1 MVKSPAS
8 GTLIRTISDGDLA
21 DVIALDAKVN
31 GHSRPAYFTLRFAEL
46 TQQTLSGRQI
56 GLAAES
62 RGHLA
67 GFVMG
72 TLISGEFGV
81 LETTAIVDSIAVD
94 PGEQRTG
101 IGRTLLYEFMRT
113 SARSGAVA
121 IQTFV
126 AWNDWDLVHFF
137 HSLGFT
143 LGSTV
148 PLVRRIDGALTA
160 QSESEILR

>member
-1 MVKSPAS
+1 MVKSAAPS
-8 GTLIRTISDGDLA
+8 TLIRAITDVDLK
-21 DVIALDAKVN
+21 DIIELDAKVN
-31 GHSRPAYFTLRFAEL
+31 GHSRPGYFTLRFAEL
-46 TQQTLSGRQI
+46 AQPPLSERQI

-62 RGHLA
+62 GGRLA

-72 TLISGEFGV
+72 TLISGEFGI
-81 LETTAIVDSIAVD
+81 LETTAIVDSIGVD

-101 IGRTLLYEFMRT
+101 IGRTMLYEFMRI
-113 SARSGAVA
+113 SARNGAVA
-121 IQTFV
+121 IQTLV

-148 PLVRRIDGALTA
+148 PLVRRIDGALTI
-160 QSESEILR
+160 QPESEILR